1 MAFRCSVPL
10 LHDKRGTLNKYSR
23 QFEVSYLSSW
33 VRFQQHKTWYYS
45 VARNAILFLGMM
57 HEITVVSFIS

>member
-1 MAFRCSVPL
+1 MAFRFCLSL
-10 LHDKRGTLNKYSR
+10 LHDKRGTLNRYSR

-33 VRFQQHKTWYYS
+33 VRFQQHKKWYYS